1 MDDVAPLTLTSFFR
15 PILAFGYSTR
25 RRGSVRLPIFSKLAG
40 MPISSHPNLSVR
52 RRVLVAIISSV
63 ASFPNLPLVDV
74 LFIDQVL
81 QYHRL
86 AV

>member
-40 MPISSHPNLSVR
+40 MPISSQPNMSVR
-52 RRVLVAIISSV
+52 RPVLIVRI
-63 ASFPNLPLVDV
+63 ASPILANGMFVDV
-74 LFIDQVL
+74 LRITIS
-81 QYHRL
+81 

>member
-40 MPISSHPNLSVR
+40 MPISSQPNMSVR
-52 RRVLVAIISSV
+52 RPVLIVRI
-63 ASFPNLPLVDV
+63 ASPILANGMFVDV
-74 LFIDQVL
+74 L
-81 QYHRL
+81 RL
-86 AV
+86 TISAV

>member
-40 MPISSHPNLSVR
+40 MPISSTPNMSVR
-52 RRVLVAIISSV
+52 RPVLIVRI
-63 ASFPNLPLVDV
+63 ASPILANGMFVDV
-74 LFIDQVL
+74 L
-81 QYHRL
+81 RL
-86 AV
+86 TISAV

>member
-40 MPISSHPNLSVR
+40 MPISSQPNMSVR
-52 RRVLVAIISSV
+52 RPVLIVLIASPIS
-63 ASFPNLPLVDV
+63 ADGMFVDV
-74 LFIDQVL
+74 L
-81 QYHRL
+81 RL
-86 AV
+86 IISVV

>member
-40 MPISSHPNLSVR
+40 MPISSQPNMSVR
-52 RRVLVAIISSV
+52 RPVLIVLIASPIS
-63 ASFPNLPLVDV
+63 ADGMFVDV
-74 LFIDQVL
+74 L
-81 QYHRL
+81 RL
-86 AV
+86 TISAV

>member
-40 MPISSHPNLSVR
+40 MPISSQPNMSVR
-52 RRVLVAIISSV
+52 RPVLIVLIASPIS
-63 ASFPNLPLVDV
+63 ADGMFVDV
-74 LFIDQVL
+74 L
-81 QYHRL
+81 RL
-86 AV
+86 IISAV

>member
-40 MPISSHPNLSVR
+40 MPISSQPNMSVR
-52 RRVLVAIISSV
+52 RPVLIVRI
-63 ASFPNLPLVDV
+63 ASPILANGMFVDV
-74 LFIDQVL
+74 L
-81 QYHRL
+81 RL
-86 AV
+86 

>member
-40 MPISSHPNLSVR
+40 MPISSQPNMSVR
-52 RRVLVAIISSV
+52 RPVLIVLIAFPIS
-63 ASFPNLPLVDV
+63 ANGMFVDV
-74 LFIDQVL
+74 L
-81 QYHRL
+81 RL
-86 AV
+86 TISAV